1 MAARSIVKGENMFG
15 SLPLM
20 AIIVIVYNILAFT
33 GIPLDMSLLE
43 VKLVSGA
50 AWNVTVSDLLLTSGL
65 VLLFLEMISATRTGS
80 STVINHGLSL
90 VVFVAAL
97 VEFIVLPQFG
107 TSTFFLITMYTLLDV
122 VAGFT
127 VTIATARRDFS
138 VGE

>member
-1 MAARSIVKGENMFG
+1 MFG

-20 AIIVIVYNILAFT
+20 AIVVIVYNILAFT
-33 GIPLDMSLLE
+33 GTPLDMSLLE
-43 VKLVSGA
+43 AKLVSGA
-50 AWNVTVSDLLLTSGL
+50 VWSVSVSDVLLTSGL
-65 VLLFLEMISATRTGS
+65 ILLFLEMISATRTGS

-107 TSTFFLITMYTLLDV
+107 TSTFFLITMFTLLDV

>member
-1 MAARSIVKGENMFG
+1 MFG

-20 AIIVIVYNILAFT
+20 AIVVIVYNILAFT
-33 GIPLDMSLLE
+33 GTPLDMSLLE
-43 VKLVSGA
+43 AKLVSGA
-50 AWNVTVSDLLLTSGL
+50 VWSVSVSDVLLTSGL
-65 VLLFLEMISATRTGS
+65 ILLFLEMISATRTGR

-107 TSTFFLITMYTLLDV
+107 TSTFFLITMFTLLDV

>member
-1 MAARSIVKGENMFG
+1 
-15 SLPLM
+15 M
-20 AIIVIVYNILAFT
+20 AIVVIVYNILAFT
-33 GIPLDMSLLE
+33 GTPLDMSLLE
-43 VKLVSGA
+43 AKLVSGA
-50 AWNVTVSDLLLTSGL
+50 VWSVSVSDVLLTSGL
-65 VLLFLEMISATRTGS
+65 ILLFLEMISATRTGS

-107 TSTFFLITMYTLLDV
+107 TSTFFLITMFTLLDV

>member
-1 MAARSIVKGENMFG
+1 MFG

-20 AIIVIVYNILAFT
+20 AIIVIVYNILVFT
-33 GIPLDMSLLE
+33 GTPLDMSLLDA
-43 VKLVSGA
+43 KLVSGA
-50 AWNVTVSDLLLTSGL
+50 VWSVTITDVLLTSGL
-65 VLLFLEMISATRTGS
+65 VLLFLEMITATRTGS

-97 VEFIVLPQFG
+97 IEFIVLPQFG
-107 TSTFFLITMYTLLDV
+107 TSTFFLITMFTLLDV